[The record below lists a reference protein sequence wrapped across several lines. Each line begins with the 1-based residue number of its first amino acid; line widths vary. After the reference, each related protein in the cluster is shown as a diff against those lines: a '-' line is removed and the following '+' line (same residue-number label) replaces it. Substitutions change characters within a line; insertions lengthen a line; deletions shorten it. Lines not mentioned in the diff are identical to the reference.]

1 MSTKA
6 SKFFKLPKSITRLWH
21 KISPHIPIVFTC
33 LALIFIAAGS
43 YNRVLDVFELQSY
56 DWRFRIE
63 EHKAKS
69 PDIAIIEIW
78 DDALASIGRWPF
90 DRQYHAALIDI
101 LREYDAKMVGM
112 DILFVEPSPSDE
124 SLRLAAERY
133 GKVFFCEALTSPYL
147 TDKHIQKSDSVLS
160 ELIPEFKAV
169 ALGVGHVNAT
179 IDIDGSRRRVAPLIT
194 APGKQYLHL
203 GTQMALRY
211 MGIDPKAARI
221 GNNGNVVLPGGK
233 YIPLDKDGQFLVRFS
248 APWKKAFTHISY
260 YEILAAYKA
269 KLMGKKARFDLS
281 SLKDKVCFVGLTATA
296 THDIN
301 PVPIDPLY
309 PQVGMHADVFRNVVE
324 QNFVRRLS
332 PFINLII
339 LGLLIGLATW
349 VSRSPNLTRSVL
361 SAAVIIA
368 IYAVMV
374 LGAFKFFKLWID
386 IIYPC
391 SMYLVVYLT
400 SILKRTMSEKKKR
413 ELMEAELSI
422 ASKIQRSFLPENFP
436 VSNCVDIAAYML
448 PAKHVG
454 GDLYDAFVLSDGKLG
469 LMCGDVSGKGIP
481 AALFMSRCVA
491 AFKFA
496 AAGQDDP
503 AIVLTRFN
511 ENLSESD
518 GSGLFV
524 TMSYVIIDEANQ
536 KFVFSS
542 GGHNELIRVRKDGSS
557 DLLDPEGGM
566 PIGLMQGIEFGNLSL
581 DIEPGDI
588 FVMYSDGISEA
599 RNPRKEDYDMQRFQ
613 DAIIHAK
620 DLSAEKIKDYIIKNV
635 NEFVNGANQHDDM
648 TVMVIKAKEPETSV

>member
-1 MSTKA
+1 MNIKA
-6 SKFFKLPKSITRLWH
+6 LKSFKLPRSITRLWH
-21 KISPHIPIVFTC
+21 NTLPHIPIALTC
-33 LALIFIAAGS
+33 VALIFIALGS
-43 YNRVLDVFELQSY
+43 YNRVLDIFELQSY
-56 DWRFRIE
+56 DWRFRIDG
-63 EHKAKS
+63 HKAKS

-78 DDALASIGRWPF
+78 DDALAGIGRWPF

-101 LREYDAKMVGM
+101 LREYDAKMIGM

-133 GKVFFCEALTSPYL
+133 GKVFFCEALESPHAAGN
-147 TDKHIQKSDSVLS
+147 HIQVSDSVLS
-160 ELIPEFKAV
+160 TLLPEFKEV
-169 ALGVGHVNAT
+169 ALGVGHVNAA
-179 IDIDGSRRRVAPLIT
+179 IDVDGSRRRVSPLIAT
-194 APGKQYLHL
+194 PGKQYLHL
-203 GTQMALRY
+203 GTQMALHY
-211 MGIDPKAARI
+211 MGIDPKTARI
-221 GNNGNVVLPGGK
+221 GSNGDVVLTGGK

-260 YEILAAYKA
+260 FEILSAYKA
-269 KLMGKKARFDLS
+269 KLMGEEARFDLNI
-281 SLKDKVCFVGLTATA
+281 LKDKVCFVGLTATA

-324 QNFVRRLS
+324 QEFVLRLN
-332 PFINLII
+332 PLFNLII
-339 LGLLIGLATW
+339 LALLIGLAIW
-349 VSRSPNLTRSVL
+349 ASRRPNLARSIM
-361 SAAVIIA
+361 STAVIMV
-368 IYAVMV
+368 IYVSIV
-374 LGAFKFFKLWID
+374 LVAFRFFKLWID
-386 IIYPC
+386 IVYPC

-422 ASKIQRSFLPENFP
+422 ASKIQRSFLPDSFP
-436 VSNCVDIAAYML
+436 VSKTVEIAAYML

-503 AIVLTRFN
+503 AVVLTRFN

-524 TMSYVIIDEANQ
+524 TMSYVIIDEVNR

-557 DLLDPEGGM
+557 ELLDPEGGM

-599 RNPRKEDYDMQRFQ
+599 RNPRKEDYDMRRFQ
-613 DAIIHAK
+613 DAIINAK
-620 DLSAEKIKDYIIKNV
+620 DLSADEIKNYIVKNV
-635 NEFVNGANQHDDM
+635 NEFVNGADQHDDM
-648 TVMVIKAKEPETSV
+648 TIMVIKAKEHQPS